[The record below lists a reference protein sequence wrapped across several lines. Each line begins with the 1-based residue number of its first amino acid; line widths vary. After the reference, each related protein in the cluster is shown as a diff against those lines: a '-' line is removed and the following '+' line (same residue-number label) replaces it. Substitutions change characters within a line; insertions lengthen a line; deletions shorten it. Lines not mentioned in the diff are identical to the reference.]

1 MPDSEAKKAW
11 IAANTRREVLK
22 LNRHTDADI
31 LNWLDQQP
39 SKQGA
44 IKKAI
49 RAQLPG
55 SHLAEK
61 KK

>member
-11 IAANTRREVLK
+11 IATNTRREVLK

-31 LNWLDQQP
+31 LDWLDQQK

-44 IKKAI
+44 IKQAI
-49 RAQLPG
+49 REHLSA
-55 SHLAEK
+55 SHLAGEK
-61 KK
+61 K

>member
-11 IAANTRREVLK
+11 DAANTRREVLK

-31 LNWLDQQP
+31 LDWLDQQK

-44 IKKAI
+44 IKQAI
-49 RAQLPG
+49 REHLSD
-55 SHLAEK
+55 SHLAGEK
-61 KK
+61 K

>member
-11 IAANTRREVLK
+11 DAANTRREVLK

-31 LNWLDQQP
+31 LDWLDRQE

-49 RAQLPG
+49 REHLSD
-55 SHLAEK
+55 SHLSGK
-61 KK
+61 KE

>member
-31 LNWLDQQP
+31 LDWLDQQK

-44 IKKAI
+44 IKQVI
-49 RAQLPG
+49 REHLSG
-55 SHLAEK
+55 SHLAGEK
-61 KK
+61 K

>member
-1 MPDSEAKKAW
+1 MPDSETKKAW

-31 LNWLDQQP
+31 LAWLDQQT

-44 IKKAI
+44 IKQAI
-49 RAQLPG
+49 RKHLAD
-55 SHLAEK
+55 SHLPEK
-61 KK
+61 K